1 MEFADLG
8 KRMQKFR
15 EAVLDLKQ
23 TELAEQLGT
32 VQTLISRFERGL
44 GGNIHLVLE
53 FINYL
58 EKRGY
63 PGHMLFAKDFGVEL
77 IKQNAN
83 AVDENNNP
91 KNPVEVQLAELKY
104 FMQKGFE
111 KAITLENLIAEVI
124 PDAKSN
130 SKKERNIAKKKK

>member
-8 KRMQKFR
+8 KRMQKVR
-15 EAVLDLKQ
+15 EEVLDMKQ
-23 TELAEQLGT
+23 TELAEQLGS

-44 GGNIHLVLE
+44 GGNIHLLIE

-63 PGHMLFAKDFGVEL
+63 PGHMLFAKGFGVAL
-77 IKQNAN
+77 MKKNAN
-83 AVDENNNP
+83 ATDENNNL
-91 KNPVEVQLAELKY
+91 KNPVEAQLSELKY

-124 PDAKSN
+124 PDAKS
-130 SKKERNIAKKKK
+130 KKERSIAKRKK

>member
-8 KRMQKFR
+8 KRMQKVR
-15 EAVLDLKQ
+15 EEVLDMKQ

-44 GGNIHLVLE
+44 GGNIHLLIE
-53 FINYL
+53 FINFL
-58 EKRGY
+58 EKKGY
-63 PGHMLFAKDFGVEL
+63 PGHMLFAKDFEVEL
-77 IKQNAN
+77 IKRNAN
-83 AVDENNNP
+83 AVNEYNNP
-91 KNPVEVQLAELKY
+91 KSPIESQLSELKY

-111 KAITLENLIAEVI
+111 KAIMLENLIAEVI